1 MSLKVTLETTG
12 MTAEQL
18 GALDAEMANRLAL
31 HEKIAGEAEAYIL
44 LRGPVESATRHRTAT
59 RLGAS
64 PTGHLEKDYAKA
76 KGVADESSAALLL
89 PRASRLR
96 AAFGPYVCRPG
107 PGHKF
112 LTIPVNAAAYGRRAR
127 EFDDLVPIRA
137 GPKKTL
143 ILARDLGEGRLETM
157 YVLVPS
163 VSIPEDSSLIN
174 WDKLA
179 EVVRDTAE
187 EYFDKAVERTL
198 SN

>member
-12 MTAEQL
+12 MTPEQL
-18 GALDAEMANRLAL
+18 GALDARMADHAAL
-31 HEKIAGEAEAYIL
+31 NQRVAGDAERFVR
-44 LRGPVESATRHRTAT
+44 LRGPQVAATRHRTAES
-59 RLGAS
+59 LGAV
-64 PTGHLEKDYAKA
+64 PTGHLEKAYSQAE
-76 KGVADESSAALLL
+76 GVADESSAAILL

-96 AAFGPYVCRPG
+96 AAFGPYVCRPTA
-107 PGHKF
+107 GHKF

-127 EFDDLVPIRA
+127 EFDDLIPIRA

-163 VSIPEDSSLIN
+163 ANIPEDPTLFPF
-174 WDKLA
+174 DELA
-179 EVVRDTAE
+179 EGARDSTEA
-187 EYFDKAVERTL
+187 YFDEAVARTL